1 MADVQVHAVRTN
13 ALHFVVYGS
22 GHNISRGK
30 FAAFVKALHEAL
42 TVGQAQ
48 NTALTADG
56 FGNQKRTRMWVIQ
69 TRGVE
74 LVELH
79 VCDATACT
87 PCHGDAVASRAVRIA
102 GIQID
107 FAGAACG

>member
-1 MADVQVHAVRTN
+1 M
-13 ALHFVVYGS
+13 VYGS

-56 FGNQKRTRMWVIQ
+56 LGNQKRTRVGVVQ
-69 TRGVE
+69 ACGVE

-87 PCHGDAVASRAVRIA
+87 PCHGDAVASRAVRVA
-102 GIQID
+102 GVQID
-107 FAGAACG
+107 FAGTPGG